1 MRLSALKSWA
11 KVSRSESGAGM
22 VEFAIAAGAFT
33 FLLLGIIEF
42 GLAAWQRNSAAA
54 DAREG
59 ARFAI
64 VRSSTSGAAA
74 TVTSIKT
81 YIKSKSTLDSI
92 RVYATWP
99 DGNVAGKEV
108 RVSVVHDVPRRGP
121 FIPAHKDSA
130 TSRMIVLF

>member
-1 MRLSALKSWA
+1 
-11 KVSRSESGAGM
+11 M
-22 VEFAIAAGAFT
+22 VEFAVAAGAFT

-42 GLAAWQRNSAAA
+42 GLAVWQRNSAAA

-64 VRSSTSGAAA
+64 VHGSTSGQIATAA
-74 TVTSIKT
+74 TIKT
-81 YIKSKSTLDSI
+81 HIKSKSVLDTI

-99 DGNVAGKEV
+99 DGNAPGKEV

-130 TSRMIVLF
+130 TSRMIVLY